1 MAGMGCAWSR
11 CWRPPS
17 GRWRRTGCRSPSRR
31 PSTTGRP
38 ERAFMSEQLTALIV
52 SALREQGG
60 GREVATLPELGSE
73 TPLFG
78 REGVLDSLGLVA
90 LVVAVEQAIED
101 EYGVSVSLADER
113 ALSEGK
119 SPFRTVGALADYAG
133 RLIDGGR

>member
-1 MAGMGCAWSR
+1 MK
-11 CWRPPS
+11 
-17 GRWRRTGCRSPSRR
+17 
-31 PSTTGRP
+31 
-38 ERAFMSEQLTALIV
+38 EQLTALIV
-52 SALREQGG
+52 GALREQGD
-60 GREVATLPELGSE
+60 GRGIATLPELGTD

-133 RLIDGGR
+133 RLIDGAR